1 MSSKSMSGMFF
12 ANQSSIGLRSKRFSA
27 LSRNF
32 VIHSG
37 SSLCPEMSRT
47 TVSFRPFLGA

>member
-1 MSSKSMSGMFF
+1 MSSKSMSGMFL
-12 ANQSSIGLRSKRFSA
+12 ANHSSIGLRSKRFSA

-37 SSLCPEMSRT
+37 SSFWPEMSAT
-47 TVSFRPFLGA
+47 TSSLRPFLGV